1 MTPAPPQPRRRAWNP
16 ALGALA
22 AVLLLVA
29 AAVLLNRP
37 SGEEEPPPTGEP
49 TTATPTEAEPLE
61 VSESTTLTVP
71 DTQRLESY
79 SFEAEAGSTYLLRFE
94 ATTRKPQGSPGDA
107 MYFGSSLACGGP
119 TESTMRSVGAT
130 QNVRTGEAVSLRNQ
144 FLLEIEEDG
153 EYACRLLV
161 FSPNAEVAAAGTTA
175 HIEARWSAT
184 RAEAGAVEASAG
196 EHLPRL
202 VEPTADAAAFVQ
214 EMDLSAQES
223 RELNILGTVHV
234 TTCTEEEGSSED
246 GRTWCLEDD
255 VDRDGSAVTV
265 TYRLE
270 AVGSDEEVCEI
281 REVNVAR
288 AQVDRHSHH
297 QIFHVNEH
305 PVLPQELCGTSARLA
320 VSVEN
325 DGPAPLLVHRAS
337 STLVILPG

>member
-1 MTPAPPQPRRRAWNP
+1 MTPAPPPPRKRAWKQ
-16 ALGALA
+16 ALGALTV
-22 AVLLLVA
+22 VLLLIA
-29 AAVLLNRP
+29 AVVLLNLP
-37 SGEEEPPPTGEP
+37 GGEETPPPTGDP
-49 TTATPTEAEPLE
+49 TSATPAEREPLE

-94 ATTRKPQGSPGDA
+94 ATTSKPQRSPGDA

-130 QNVRTGEAVSLRNQ
+130 QNVRTGEEVSLRNQ

-202 VEPTADAAAFVQ
+202 VEPTAGAEAFVQ
-214 EMDLSAQES
+214 EIDSALVES
-223 RELNILGTVHV
+223 KELNVLGTVHV

-246 GRTWCLEDD
+246 GRTWCLEND
-255 VDRDGSAVTV
+255 VDRAGSAVTV

-270 AVGSDEEVCEI
+270 ALGRAGEVCES
-281 REVNVAR
+281 REVNVAE

-297 QIFHVNEH
+297 QVFHVDEH
-305 PVLPQELCGTSARLA
+305 VVLPQDLCGTSARLVVTA
-320 VSVEN
+320 EN